1 MSIDVSKPI
10 PIVDG
15 QKISREEF
23 EKKLCK
29 TTKTGHTPWL
39 VEAVSGLH

>member
-23 EKKLCK
+23 EKLCK

-39 VEAVSGLH
+39 VEAVSGLR